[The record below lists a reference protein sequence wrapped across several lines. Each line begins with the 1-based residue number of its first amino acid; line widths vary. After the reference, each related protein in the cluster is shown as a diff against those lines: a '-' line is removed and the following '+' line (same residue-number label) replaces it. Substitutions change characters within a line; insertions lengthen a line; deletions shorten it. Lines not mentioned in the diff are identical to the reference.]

1 MSLQQ
6 SFRYLNA
13 QLEYIEYNIDIKEDQ
28 QSWIPQ
34 HDIYYI
40 VKAVHLS
47 KILQI

>member
-13 QLEYIEYNIDIKEDQ
+13 RLEYNIDIKEDT

-34 HDIYYI
+34 HDIYD

-47 KILQI
+47 KMLQI